1 MLLLGKPA
9 SEGLRSRPSGPPC
22 FKPLIPTLE
31 ASKSVFFRGLL
42 ALWTPGVITKRNSF
56 KSVELNICRSEPKH
70 SDSVRENPSAHVD
83 VDRSLFLTED
93 RKSETAGMVDTDHSS
108 ETCSV
113 RRTGSSR

>member
-9 SEGLRSRPSGPPC
+9 SEGLRSRPSGPLASSRDPHTGS
-22 FKPLIPTLE
+22 FKVRIFPRAGGP
-31 ASKSVFFRGLL
+31 ADS
-42 ALWTPGVITKRNSF
+42 GVITKRNSF